1 MKLQR
6 FRKVGIWNIGWLVH
20 QIYSLYE
27 VPKLKQNFRK
37 NNQLLAKL
45 RSFWQ
50 VYFEHQILFVLK
62 LASDR
67 VLLYGNLTFSI
78 LLLSTK
84 MRYSNFFKKVYV
96 FENICFKVEVQ
107 KTFNISSDWHIKT
120 CQSLKRRA
128 ILKIPSTVF
137 QKNLY
142 SFCWT

>member
-37 NNQLLAKL
+37 NNKLLAKL

-84 MRYSNFFKKVYV
+84 MRYSNFF
-96 FENICFKVEVQ
+96 
-107 KTFNISSDWHIKT
+107 
-120 CQSLKRRA
+120 
-128 ILKIPSTVF
+128 
-137 QKNLY
+137 
-142 SFCWT
+142 